1 MSVGSSEVRR
11 RAYSMTLAE
20 GANVE
25 ESEGLVALK
34 QLEARDFTCN

>member
-1 MSVGSSEVRR
+1 MSVGSSEVGRR
-11 RAYSMTLAE
+11 SYSMTLAE

-34 QLEARDFTCN
+34 ELEARDFTCN